1 MPRVVQCIPNFS
13 EGRRPEVIERI
24 VEAVCAAAPVKVI
37 DYSMDPD
44 HNRAVVTFLGEP
56 EDVRK
61 SMLAGARVAVELIDL
76 NKHEGGHPRIGAVDV
91 VPVVPIEGV
100 SMEEAIDL
108 GHAIGRD
115 IADELDIPVYYYEDC
130 ALRGHCRNL
139 ADVRKGGFEGLRES
153 GLVGL
158 RAPDV
163 GPSELHPTAGA
174 SVVGARGPLIAF
186 NVNLASGDIAI
197 ARKIAAKIRELRDTG
212 EGMAGVKAIGVFLK
226 SRGIAQVS
234 TNITKPD
241 LTGMWDVYSF
251 IEREARAEGV
261 EVLESELI
269 GGLRLEALVD
279 AMRGAMRLAD
289 LRRERVI
296 DQWLR

>member
-1 MPRVVQCIPNFS
+1 MRKVVQCIPNFS
-13 EGRRPEVIERI
+13 EGRRSEVVERI
-24 VEAVCAAAPVKVI
+24 VEAIAGAAPVKVI
-37 DYSMDPD
+37 DHSMDPD

-56 EDVRK
+56 EDVRAA
-61 SMLAGARVAVELIDL
+61 MLSGARTAVELIDL

-91 VPVVPIEGV
+91 VPVVPIDGIT
-100 SMEEAIDL
+100 MDEAIEL

-115 IADELDIPVYYYEDC
+115 IAEQLSIPVYFYEDC

-139 ADVRKGGFEGLRES
+139 ADVRRGGFEGLRES

-163 GPSELHPTAGA
+163 GPAKLHPTAGA
-174 SVVGARGPLIAF
+174 SVVGARGPLIAY
-186 NVNLASGDIAI
+186 NVNLATDDVHTARRIAS
-197 ARKIAAKIRELRDTG
+197 KIRNLRDTG
-212 EGMAGVKAIGVFLK
+212 QGMAGVKAIGVLLK

-234 TNITKPD
+234 TNITRPD
-241 LTGMWDVYSF
+241 LTGMWEVYSF

-269 GGLRLEALVD
+269 GGLRLEAVVD
-279 AMRGAMRLAD
+279 AVKCAMRFAQLGT
-289 LRRERVI
+289 ERVV
-296 DQWLR
+296 DCRL

>member
-13 EGRRPEVIERI
+13 EGRRPEVVERI
-24 VEAVCAAAPVKVI
+24 VEAIRAAAPVKVI

-56 EDVRK
+56 EDVRA

-100 SMEEAIDL
+100 SMEEAIEL

-115 IADELDIPVYYYEDC
+115 IAELLGVPIYFYEDC
-130 ALRGHCRNL
+130 ALRGHCKNL

-153 GLVGL
+153 GLVGV

-186 NVNLASGDIAI
+186 NVNLTSGDIAI
-197 ARKIAAKIRELRDTG
+197 ARRIAAKIRRLRDAG
-212 EGMAGVKAIGVFLK
+212 EGMAGVKAIGVLLK

-234 TNITKPD
+234 TNITRPD
-241 LTGMWDVYSF
+241 LTSMWEVYSL
-251 IEREARAEGV
+251 IERQARAEGV

-279 AMRGAMRLAD
+279 AMRKAMKLDPLSEDRIVDCRL
-289 LRRERVI
+289 
-296 DQWLR
+296 